1 MIHGYDFDKLSN
13 VQGYNNLVKF
23 DELCNQLANN
33 LLPSIDKGS
42 LNPYTLEMK
51 AMVQGLVSSSI
62 NDAMFNLLSK
72 GDSNLQ
78 NVKELLK
85 NLKIQELEIVN
96 KHIDSEVLSARKR
109 DQIFQTQSAPNS
121 YRK

>member
-1 MIHGYDFDKLSN
+1 
-13 VQGYNNLVKF
+13 
-23 DELCNQLANN
+23 LCNQLANN